1 MPDNDSSTHI
11 TSVQNLG
18 EAIRKR
24 RKAAGLTQQDVAD
37 FCGVGKVFV
46 VHLEQG
52 KQTIQLGKVLNVLQ
66 GLGLELSV
74 RPRGRQ

>member
-1 MPDNDSSTHI
+1 MPDNNSSTQI

-74 RPRGRQ
+74 RPRG

>member
-1 MPDNDSSTHI
+1 MPDNDSFTQV
-11 TSVQNLG
+11 TSVQSLG

>member
-1 MPDNDSSTHI
+1 MPDNNSSTQI
-11 TSVQNLG
+11 TSVQSLG

-74 RPRGRQ
+74 RPRG